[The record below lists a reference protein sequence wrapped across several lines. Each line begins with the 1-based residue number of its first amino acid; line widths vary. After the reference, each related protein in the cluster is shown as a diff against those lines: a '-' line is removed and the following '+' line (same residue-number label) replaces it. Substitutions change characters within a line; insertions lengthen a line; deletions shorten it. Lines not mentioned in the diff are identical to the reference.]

1 MNKPETLTGQSG
13 ASDDTPPPPM
23 VDRRDLV
30 ERDQLFLK
38 QYRKLGPVFRIPR
51 LDKPPSVD
59 RLRALG
65 GRFEP
70 DDGPLPNAFPHP
82 ELFRDDPVDEFHRP
96 LGGRFES
103 DDRAQLAVLARPK
116 SELPRA
122 DPFAEFHR
130 LIEE

>member
-1 MNKPETLTGQSG
+1 MRKPE
-13 ASDDTPPPPM
+13 PPNREFPEFDPRWL
-23 VDRRDLV
+23 DAKYD
-30 ERDQLFLK
+30 
-38 QYRKLGPVFRIPR
+38 VFAQDELPR
-51 LDKPPSVD
+51 LDKLPSVD

-65 GRFEP
+65 GRFEL
-70 DDGPLPNAFPHP
+70 DDGPRPNAFPHP

-130 LIEE
+130 LVEE